1 MKIDRDIVLLEKSL
15 GKSDFVYARKIVEN
29 NLKKFSSASVAAK
42 VSMDTLAFIN
52 SILMLNSED
61 NKDLYSRETQLIVQ
75 YINKLAH
82 DGHLTQLK
90 RYTELNRDFLSNPK
104 VYAILSAD
112 AKIFV
117 PKPEVHSE
125 V

>member
-1 MKIDRDIVLLEKSL
+1 MKIDRDVVLLEKTI
-15 GKSDFVYARKIVEN
+15 GKSDFVYARKIIESN
-29 NLKKFSSASVAAK
+29 IEKFSSASVAAR

-52 SILMLNSED
+52 SILMINLDE

-90 RYTELNRDFLSNPK
+90 RYAELNKEFLSNPK
-104 VYAILSAD
+104 VYEILSAN

-117 PKPEVHSE
+117 PKPNVI
-125 V
+125 

>member
-1 MKIDRDIVLLEKSL
+1 MKIDRDVVLLEKTI
-15 GKSDFVYARKIVEN
+15 GKSDFVYARKIVESN
-29 NLKKFSSASVAAK
+29 IEKFSSASVVAK

-52 SILMLNSED
+52 SILMINLDE

-90 RYTELNRDFLSNPK
+90 RYVELNKEFLSNPK
-104 VYAILSAD
+104 VYEILSAN
-112 AKIFV
+112 AKIVV
-117 PKPEVHSE
+117 PKPNVI
-125 V
+125 

>member
-1 MKIDRDIVLLEKSL
+1 MKIDRDVVLLEKTI
-15 GKSDFVYARKIVEN
+15 GKSDFVYARKIVESN
-29 NLKKFSSASVAAK
+29 IEKFSSASVVAK

-52 SILMLNSED
+52 SILMINLDE

-90 RYTELNRDFLSNPK
+90 RYVELNKEFLSNPK
-104 VYAILSAD
+104 VYEILSAN

-117 PKPEVHSE
+117 PKPNVI
-125 V
+125 